1 MKEKKERVRKM
12 FDDISDRYDFLNHFL
27 SFGIDRIW
35 RKKMVSLLAARHPE
49 VILDVATG
57 TADLAIELSELKPKK
72 IVGIDISE
80 KMLSIGQGKIVGK
93 GLVNTITL
101 KLGDA
106 EKIPFSDNTYD
117 AITVAFGV
125 RNFEDLQ
132 KGLREMN
139 RVLRPGGIMMI
150 LEFSHPTSSPMKQL
164 YAAYSQLFIPMIG
177 KLISRHP
184 EAYQYLP
191 DSVKAFPSGNNF
203 LEILTGIGLKNV
215 SQLRLSLGIS
225 SIYMAEK

>member
-1 MKEKKERVRKM
+1 M

-150 LEFSHPTSSPMKQL
+150 LEFSHPASSPMKQL
-164 YAAYSQLFIPMIG
+164 YAAYSKLFIPMIG